1 MKWAQVTFV
10 MVVMICVTGCWPRS
24 SSVDI
29 DYSRTA
35 VPQEGGLSFV
45 RITQD
50 SDGVSGPRFTR
61 ISENDLALNITRGFS
76 VADQKIV
83 FRGYKNEKYSL
94 YIKNLTGG
102 RAIQQRTFSGL
113 PDDPAFSSDG
123 SKIVFSDRRGG
134 GWNIYM
140 ISAETGFATRQIT
153 SDSAVEYDPVFAPGD
168 STILYVQRY
177 EDQSGT
183 TRRYLWTYD
192 LTRDISIQYVEGQ
205 MPSFLPDGKNVIT
218 TRYNRQ
224 ARRYEIWRIDL
235 ERGREFLI
243 LSDPDRD
250 FYMAAPSPDGK
261 TLALVA
267 SSYSE
272 GIPINADIYLVGSD
286 GSGLTQ
292 ITYHPGMDVSPA
304 WASNGLDLYFVSQ
317 RGSPGGDT
325 ISGGCVFG
333 LSREIR
339 IRAQR
344 LQKFKLFIDGS
355 HDLGLQTKVPR

>member
-1 MKWAQVTFV
+1 MKWTHVSSI
-10 MVVMICVTGCWPRS
+10 VVVAVCVIGCWRNAP
-24 SSVDI
+24 VAEVQV

-50 SDGVSGPRFTR
+50 ADAVIGPRVTR
-61 ISENDLALNITRGFS
+61 VSANDLNITIARYFS
-76 VADQKIV
+76 LAGQKVV
-83 FRGYKNEKYSL
+83 FRGYKNGQTSL
-94 YIKNLTGG
+94 YIKNLMGG
-102 RAIQQRTFSGL
+102 RAIQQRTFSGS

-123 SKIVFSDRRGG
+123 SKIVFSDRRGGG

-192 LTRDISIQYVEGQ
+192 LTRDISTQYVEGR

-250 FYMAAPSPDGK
+250 FYTATPSPDGK
-261 TLALVA
+261 TLAVVA
-267 SSYSE
+267 SSYS
-272 GIPINADIYLVGSD
+272 GDIPINADIFLVGSD

-292 ITYHPGMDVSPA
+292 ITYHPGMDVSPG

-317 RGSPGGDT
+317 RGSPGGRYN
-325 ISGGCVFG
+325 IWRMRVRSEAGN
-333 LSREIR
+333 
-339 IRAQR
+339 
-344 LQKFKLFIDGS
+344 
-355 HDLGLQTKVPR
+355 